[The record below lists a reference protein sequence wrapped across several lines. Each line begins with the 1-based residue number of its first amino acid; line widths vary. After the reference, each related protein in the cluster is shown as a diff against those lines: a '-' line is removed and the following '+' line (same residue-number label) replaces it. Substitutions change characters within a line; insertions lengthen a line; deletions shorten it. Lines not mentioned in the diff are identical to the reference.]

1 VSKTGVLLG
10 RIVDIKA
17 VPAVLLAGLEELLPS
32 PASSAVAAPP
42 SGCSSGAVHGPVT
55 GSLTALLA
63 AAQAT
68 AAAKASAQRK
78 GSKTSMLLPQWKLI
92 SLLVSHK
99 ASKRGHFNFAVG
111 GAGRGARAA
120 DADGDSDVDMAASA
134 EPVPQVSASDFDE
147 THTTLV
153 TLPWLPAHSPLM
165 SAPFLLRADKYAD
178 AVDRDLRPGAQV
190 RVMFADVSTALHGLD
205 AGCRRGLQVARPHMP
220 LVSRY
225 CWFTDLLACSAVCW
239 SPVQEDDATRGEWF
253 EGRVYYDSARD
264 VDKTRGWTESRYQ
277 ALRVVWVSEAA
288 RQLWRAGAAWRIREP
303 PRVSPSPRSKPVPPG
318 SSFILQYEQDVY
330 TLNWYIETA
339 QLGNE
344 VSPWVSA
351 SVNTS
356 TADSGSVSLRT
367 GGTGAASGHSSCA

>member
-17 VPAVLLAGLEELLPS
+17 VPAALLAGLEELLPL
-32 PASSAVAAPP
+32 PASSTIAAPP
-42 SGCSSGAVHGPVT
+42 SGGSGGAAHGPVAGS

-68 AAAKASAQRK
+68 ATAKASAKRN
-78 GSKTSMLLPQWKLI
+78 GSEKSAALPQWKLI
-92 SLLVSHK
+92 SLLVSHR

-111 GAGRGARAA
+111 GAGCGATAA

-147 THTTLV
+147 AHTTLV

-165 SAPFLLRADKYAD
+165 SAPFLLRADKYTD

-190 RVMFADVSTALHGLD
+190 RVMFADVSTELHGPD
-205 AGCRRGLQVARPHMP
+205 AGCRRGLQVAQPRVP
-220 LVSRY
+220 LVPRY
-225 CWFTDLLACSAVCW
+225 CWFPDLLACSAVWW
-239 SPVQEDDATRGEWF
+239 SPVQEDDTTRGEWF

-277 ALRVVWVSEAA
+277 ALRIVWVSEAA
-288 RQLWRAGAAWRIREP
+288 RQCGGLGQRGGSGYPKRLTVATFKAC
-303 PRVSPSPRSKPVPPG
+303 PPG
-318 SSFILQYEQDVY
+318 SLFDTAVRAGCVY
-330 TLNWYIETA
+330 AEL
-339 QLGNE
+339 
-344 VSPWVSA
+344 VHR
-351 SVNTS
+351 
-356 TADSGSVSLRT
+356 D
-367 GGTGAASGHSSCA
+367 GAAGQ